1 MDKKPFIIILI
12 IVIITFVFV
21 YLVKNYQPAS
31 NLDVNLADFP
41 LEIDG
46 WIGEKEDIP
55 DYVFTQLNPVDIFS
69 ADYFNR
75 NGIQV
80 NLFVDYF
87 ESNNVGGPHS
97 PRNCLP
103 GSGWVILESTDR
115 NIKFGNRTISASRMN
130 LRLGDVSKIMD
141 FWYLTKYGETSN
153 DYMFKFYAMLSSL
166 TFNPT
171 DVAFI
176 RIITNS
182 DSASVSALDDFEQ
195 SVLEEIYNRLPFE

>member
-12 IVIITFVFV
+12 ILIITFVFV
-21 YLVKNYQPAS
+21 YLVRNYQPAS
-31 NLDVNLADFP
+31 THEVNLADFP

-69 ADYFNR
+69 ANYINK
-75 NGIQV
+75 NGVRI
-80 NLFVDYF
+80 NLLVDYF

-103 GSGWVILESTDR
+103 GSGWVILESADR
-115 NIKFGNRTISASRMN
+115 NIKFGNRSIAASRMN
-130 LRLGDVSKIMD
+130 LRLGETGKIMD

-153 DYMFKFYAMLSSL
+153 DYLFKFYAMLSSL
-166 TFNPT
+166 TFKPT

-176 RIITNS
+176 RIITDS
-182 DSASVSALDDFEQ
+182 DSASVSALNDFEQ
-195 SVLEEIYNRLPFE
+195 SVLGEIYARLPFE